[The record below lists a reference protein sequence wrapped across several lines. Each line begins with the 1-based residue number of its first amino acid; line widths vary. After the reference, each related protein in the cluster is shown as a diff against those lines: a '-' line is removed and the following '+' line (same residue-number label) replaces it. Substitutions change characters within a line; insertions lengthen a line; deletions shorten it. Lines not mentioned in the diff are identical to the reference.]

1 MSPLVIVDFELLKEL
16 VVIAITF
23 SFFKSILV
31 HYVYM
36 IFIFQNENG
45 LSHLLV
51 PSPSCN
57 DWGIDLK
64 SRQNSAGRL
73 KFSALL
79 LLQGSTACLIS
90 KKQQK
95 STKNLVKLPRPLK
108 TVSPVCSSYYCSY
121 LSSQKSWCTHMLGL
135 YVTCWNYTALSA
147 YRLCLLVHSV
157 AGKPRQGWPRK
168 AAYWPGLGSL

>member
-1 MSPLVIVDFELLKEL
+1 
-16 VVIAITF
+16 
-23 SFFKSILV
+23 
-31 HYVYM
+31 M
-36 IFIFQNENG
+36 IFIFQNQNG

-64 SRQNSAGRL
+64 FRQNSAGRL

-79 LLQGSTACLIS
+79 LQGAAVWCQKTT
-90 KKQQK
+90 K

-121 LSSQKSWCTHMLGL
+121 LSSQKSWWTHMLGL

-168 AAYWPGLGSL
+168 AAYWLGLGSL

>member
-1 MSPLVIVDFELLKEL
+1 MTSFLLKSNEIVLRISALL
-16 VVIAITF
+16 VFGRNDVFTKSFRFLQTF
-23 SFFKSILV
+23 SSL
-31 HYVYM
+31 YL
-36 IFIFQNENG
+36 IFIFQNKNG

-79 LLQGSTACLIS
+79 LQGAAVWSQKTT
-90 KKQQK
+90 K

-147 YRLCLLVHSV
+147 YS
-157 AGKPRQGWPRK
+157 Q
-168 AAYWPGLGSL
+168 

>member
-1 MSPLVIVDFELLKEL
+1 MKTSFLPKTNRAEILKIISLDFGRKNVLIKSFRFLQ
-16 VVIAITF
+16 TF
-23 SFFKSILV
+23 SSLCL
-31 HYVYM
+31 
-36 IFIFQNENG
+36 IFIFQNKNG

-79 LLQGSTACLIS
+79 LQGAAVWSQKTT
-90 KKQQK
+90 K

-147 YRLCLLVHSV
+147 YS
-157 AGKPRQGWPRK
+157 Q
-168 AAYWPGLGSL
+168 